1 MRHEVL
7 GEFAAARRLVD
18 EAVGLDPGPEAAF
31 FALVVRADVA
41 CLTGVDLDG
50 ITVEVEARVAR
61 LPWADLTTVRQ
72 DTSTLAER
80 ALELA
85 RSRVERGGPAREV
98 VVAPAL
104 VLRGSAGPAPY

>member
-1 MRHEVL
+1 
-7 GEFAAARRLVD
+7 
-18 EAVGLDPGPEAAF
+18 
-31 FALVVRADVA
+31 
-41 CLTGVDLDG
+41 
-50 ITVEVEARVAR
+50 VAR

-85 RSRVERGGPAREV
+85 LSRVEHGGPAREV

-104 VLRGSAGPAPY
+104 VRRSSAGPAPS